1 MKNQRFFLMGPISI
15 LVSLILLFSNCE
27 KEEECVTIREKKT
40 LNNRYYFLFN
50 NDNTNTYGNQNEP
63 AFLPDNQASGEV
75 SLSVYNAFRVGDRY
89 CF

>member
-1 MKNQRFFLMGPISI
+1 MKNQRFFLKGPIPI
-15 LVSLILLFSNCE
+15 LVSLLLLFSNCE

-50 NDNTNTYGNQNEP
+50 NNNTNNYGNQNEP